1 MNWKKIETIG
11 ECRSLAEGDEL
22 VKYPV
27 NGESVN
33 NLNLSDTA
41 NLRYGKVEGSEVEGT
56 LIIKLMMG
64 KDVDTSGDGLLEG
77 NEPVNVQQIIKEKK
91 WWFKKNS

>member
-1 MNWKKIETIG
+1 MNWKKLETIE
-11 ECRSLAEGDEL
+11 ECKSLIEGDEL

-27 NGESVN
+27 DGEAVN
-33 NLNLSDTA
+33 NLNLSDSS
-41 NLRYGKVEGSEVEGT
+41 NLRYGKVEGNNAEGT

-77 NEPVNVQQIIKEKK
+77 NEPLNIEHMVKEEK
-91 WWFKKNS
+91 WWFKKNT